1 MKHRLLQRALQ
12 FSVPTFAVLCVN
24 MPYFEQAA
32 FAQSAGTAVAPITK
46 SSAKP
51 ADVAARMQEFVERK
65 QVSGAV
71 TLVAQK
77 GRVLRLDA
85 VGEADLKTH
94 RPMAKNTMFAIAS
107 MTKPITATALMIL
120 QDEGKLSFDDPV
132 SKYLPEFKGVTLAGR
147 PPRRE
152 ITLHDLV
159 THTSGVVGK
168 QEMEGTLRQTAEM
181 LARRPLGFEPGT
193 RWEYSP
199 GLNVCGRVIEVV
211 SGQPYEEF
219 LRDHIFRPLNML
231 DTTFHPT
238 AEQHARAAKLYAFDK
253 QSQSLVPGTHWLFDV
268 NDQTTPNPS
277 GGLQTTAMDLFRF
290 YQMILNGGELDGH
303 HVVSAKAVRQMTSV
317 QTGDLKTGFTPG
329 CAWGLGWCL
338 VREPQDATKD
348 LSPGSFG
355 HGGAFGTQGWI
366 DPQRQ
371 MIVVLLIQRTGMP
384 NGDASDIRRALQEAA
399 VANLE

>member
-1 MKHRLLQRALQ
+1 MKRRLLVRALR
-12 FSVPTFAVLCVN
+12 FCVLAFAVLCVI
-24 MPYFEQAA
+24 PQL
-32 FAQSAGTAVAPITK
+32 FAQSAGTGVAPVAQ
-46 SSAKP
+46 S
-51 ADVAARMQEFVERK
+51 ADVAARMQGFVERK
-65 QVSGAV
+65 QISGAV
-71 TLVAQK
+71 TLVAHK
-77 GRVLRLDA
+77 GRVLRLDT
-85 VGEADLKTH
+85 VGEADVATH

-107 MTKPITATALMIL
+107 MTKPITATAIMIL
-120 QDEGKLSFDDPV
+120 QDEGKLSVADPV
-132 SKYLPEFKGVTLAGR
+132 SKYLPEFKSATRAGR

-152 ITLHDLV
+152 ITLRDLM

-193 RWEYSP
+193 KWEYSP

-211 SGQPYEEF
+211 SGQPYEAF
-219 LRDHIFRPLNML
+219 LRDRIFRPLNMI

-238 AEQHARAAKLYAFDK
+238 AEQRGRAARLYAADNE
-253 QSQSLVPGTHWLFDV
+253 SHSLAPGTHWLFDV

-277 GGLQTTAMDLFRF
+277 GGLHSTASDLFRF
-290 YQMILNGGELDGH
+290 YQMILNGGELEGRR
-303 HVVSAKAVRQMTSV
+303 VLSAEAVRQMTTV

-329 CAWGLGWCL
+329 CAWGLGWCI
-338 VREPQDATKD
+338 VREPQGATKD

-366 DPQRQ
+366 DPKRQ

-384 NGDASDIRRALQEAA
+384 NGDASDIRRSLQEAA
-399 VANLE
+399 VANVE